1 MVHSDH
7 FILAVAVLVQ
17 LGPFKS
23 IAMREDAFFGQRQSI
38 LHAVKSTRINLVN
51 GAICS
56 FDER

>member
-1 MVHSDH
+1 
-7 FILAVAVLVQ
+7 VQ

-56 FDER
+56 FDKR